1 MSRGISDAAP
11 IPEDKPGDAG
21 PDNKEILQYLDELSD
36 FVRELDIRLS
46 TIEKFAIKEI
56 PAKNTSEAKP
66 KPKNFFTGK

>member
-1 MSRGISDAAP
+1 MTRGISDAAP

-36 FVRELDIRLS
+36 FVRELDIRLA

-56 PAKNTSEAKP
+56 PSQPKS

>member
-11 IPEDKPGDAG
+11 VPEDKPGDAG

-56 PAKNTSEAKP
+56 PVKDSTQPKS